1 MIENLLNEKYPFQL
15 KKLDYPYNSL
25 EPYIDE
31 ETMCIHHNKHLATY
45 INNLNSILSKNPEF
59 QNFTLGELIKNN
71 ILLPASIQEGVKN
84 NAGGVFNHNFY
95 FKIMTPNKEKSNIA
109 IFEHIILKNFN
120 STEEFLNTLFQV
132 ALNRFASGWAW
143 LTIDTNKNLHI
154 ISTANQDTP
163 YSANLYPI
171 MLIDVWEHAYYL
183 KYQNRRNDYI
193 NNFFNIIN
201 WSQVKKNYENYIFSC

>member
-1 MIENLLNEKYPFQL
+1 MIKNILNEKYPFKL
-15 KKLDYPYNSL
+15 KSLDYPYNSL

-31 ETMCIHHNKHLATY
+31 KTMYIHHNKHLATY
-45 INNLNSILSKNPEF
+45 INNLNNILLENSDF
-59 QNFTLGELIKNN
+59 QNFTLGDLIQNN
-71 ILLPASIQEGVKN
+71 VLLPANIQESVKN

-95 FKIMTPNKEKSNIA
+95 FKIMTPNKEKNNIA
-109 IFEHIILKNFN
+109 NFEHIILKNFN
-120 STEEFLNTLFQV
+120 SVEEFSNKLLQV
-132 ALNRFASGWAW
+132 ALSRFASGWAW

-163 YSANLYPI
+163 YSTNLCPI

-183 KYQNRRNDYI
+183 KYQNRRDLYL

-201 WSQVKKNYENYIFSC
+201 WYQVKKNYENYVFPY